1 MIIGITGHARH
12 GKDSVADIICNRFDY
27 KKYSL
32 ADPMKDACRIVFPTW
47 DDRHLYGELKDIVDP
62 LYGISPRHALQSIG
76 TQWGQYEL
84 SKYDSFA
91 ETTGR
96 RLWVN
101 SLLAKISGNAVI
113 ADVRFPHEADAIRE
127 KDGLIIRVN
136 RNAPIDLSH
145 ESEQH
150 INEIRADFTVNN
162 YGSLVDLEWQ
172 VVDLMY
178 WGKDAYNL

>member
-101 SLLAKISGNAVI
+101 SLLNRVNGDTVIS
-113 ADVRFPHEADAIRE
+113 DVRFPHEADAIRE
-127 KDGLIIRVN
+127 RGGFIIRVN
-136 RNAPIDLSH
+136 RDYEVDLSH
-145 ESEQH
+145 ESERS
-150 INEIRADFTVNN
+150 IEDITPDFTIGN
-162 YGSLVDLEWQ
+162 YGSLLDLEWLVCDMMQ
-172 VVDLMY
+172 KV
-178 WGKDAYNL
+178 GI